1 MRTVAGAR
9 IGVLPH
15 HGYKSSTIVGVPPRL
30 AVNNRVV
37 RPRYQFIDQRRR
49 RFAALKVHLYGSDR
63 NFREH
68 ETGASEL
75 RRTSSTECIACKAGQ
90 AGLEP
95 LRLIAHATFE
105 SCGPISLH
113 EIVPAVEQQ

>member
-1 MRTVAGAR
+1 MAGAR
-9 IGVLPH
+9 IGVLLH
-15 HGYKSSTIVGVPPRL
+15 HGYRSWTIVGVPPRL
-30 AVNNRVV
+30 AVNNCVV
-37 RPRYQFIDQRRR
+37 RLRYQFIDQRRR
-49 RFAALKVHLYGSDR
+49 RFAELKVRLYGSDR

-68 ETGASEL
+68 ETGASQL
-75 RRTSSTECIACKAGQ
+75 RRTSSTECMASKTGQ

-113 EIVPAVEQQ
+113 EIMTAVEQQ